1 MERDGKISL
10 ANILFLWSFPI
21 PSCSTP
27 QTRGFGLILKVS
39 INPHIYI
46 DIIYII
52 YIVYLLYI
60 LYIYYISIIYL
71 LYIYYIY
78 IIYASLYIYIISI
91 LYMHLYIYIYVY
103 IVCIYIYIY
112 LGGFWHFPPPWQG
125 RHYPS
130 LGGGVSIGTSRHG
143 IPYLYPQDDIF
154 VSASE
159 HQKLTIL
166 NRPAGFVS
174 TASGWSTS
182 HEVSKLGRPAAV
194 ALSAILTGRRPWDE
208 IVPTFQF
215 VHHSN
220 KWYYFNFSFTI
231 VKDIFSNI
239 TPITMVKYI
248 EISPLTTGTAPK
260 SGFSPH
266 NRKAGIVASC
276 PELFILVTPV
286 FAVCAKRKQGLW
298 QPVLNIFAI
307 INYYTIDFRHKS

>member
-21 PSCSTP
+21 PSCSPP

-78 IIYASLYIYIISI
+78 IIYASLYIY
-91 LYMHLYIYIYVY
+91 VY
-103 IVCIYIYIY
+103 IVCIYIY

-174 TASGWSTS
+174 TASG
-182 HEVSKLGRPAAV
+182 
-194 ALSAILTGRRPWDE
+194 
-208 IVPTFQF
+208 
-215 VHHSN
+215 
-220 KWYYFNFSFTI
+220 
-231 VKDIFSNI
+231 
-239 TPITMVKYI
+239 
-248 EISPLTTGTAPK
+248 
-260 SGFSPH
+260 
-266 NRKAGIVASC
+266 
-276 PELFILVTPV
+276 
-286 FAVCAKRKQGLW
+286 
-298 QPVLNIFAI
+298 
-307 INYYTIDFRHKS
+307 